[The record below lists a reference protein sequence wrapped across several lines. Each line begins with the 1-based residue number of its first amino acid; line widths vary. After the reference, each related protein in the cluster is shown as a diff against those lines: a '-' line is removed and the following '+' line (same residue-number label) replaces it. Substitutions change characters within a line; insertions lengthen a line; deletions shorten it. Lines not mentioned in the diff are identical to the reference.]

1 MVEIMNP
8 IVEDISFD
16 ESRSFSETIDNVR
29 LIVVQ
34 TILHTQDKAKLSK
47 RKRERVFSYFS
58 LPNLT

>member
-1 MVEIMNP
+1 LVEIMNP